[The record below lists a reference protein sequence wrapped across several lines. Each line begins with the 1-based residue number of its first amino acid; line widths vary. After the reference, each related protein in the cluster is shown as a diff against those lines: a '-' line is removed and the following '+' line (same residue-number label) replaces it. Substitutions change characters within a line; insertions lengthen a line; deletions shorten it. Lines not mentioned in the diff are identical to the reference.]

1 MREEK
6 PFAPEPVCIGVC
18 PRCGEKLYGWEAVYM
33 DGREIVACECCV
45 EQRTAADVL
54 EVEQ

>member
-6 PFAPEPVCIGVC
+6 PFAPEPICIGVC
-18 PRCGEKLYGWEAVYM
+18 PRCGEKLYGWETVYVE
-33 DGREIVACECCV
+33 GREIVACECCV
-45 EQRTAADVL
+45 EQRIAADIL